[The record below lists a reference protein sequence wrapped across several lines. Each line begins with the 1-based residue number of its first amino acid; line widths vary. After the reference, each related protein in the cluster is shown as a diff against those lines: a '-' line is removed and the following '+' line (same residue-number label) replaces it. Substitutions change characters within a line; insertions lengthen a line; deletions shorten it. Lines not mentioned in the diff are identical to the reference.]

1 MEIMKRNG
9 DFRRKIVTKFI
20 LCIIFDIMVTGDSH
34 VHT

>member
-9 DFRRKIVTKFI
+9 FRKKIVTKFI
-20 LCIIFDIMVTGDSH
+20 LCIIFDIMIAGDSH